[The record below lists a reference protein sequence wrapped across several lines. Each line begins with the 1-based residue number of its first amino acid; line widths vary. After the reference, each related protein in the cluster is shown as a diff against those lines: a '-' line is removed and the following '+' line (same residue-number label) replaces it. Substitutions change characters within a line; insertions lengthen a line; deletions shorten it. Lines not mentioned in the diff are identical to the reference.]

1 MDINSGLDDCKTM
14 NLDMALGSSPGLDK
28 TMAPGGGG
36 GSTISRTSVAPAA
49 AQPSATNKATGCDP
63 VLCGSCVAFAGN
75 MGHGC

>member
-1 MDINSGLDDCKTM
+1 M

-28 TMAPGGGG
+28 TVAPAGG
-36 GSTISRTSVAPAA
+36 TISQTSVAPAA